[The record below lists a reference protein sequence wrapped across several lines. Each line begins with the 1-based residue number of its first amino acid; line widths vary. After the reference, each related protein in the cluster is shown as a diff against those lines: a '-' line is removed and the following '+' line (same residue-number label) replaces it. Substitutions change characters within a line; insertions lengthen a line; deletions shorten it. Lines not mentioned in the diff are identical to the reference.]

1 MRRSSLTPGPP
12 SPFSD
17 ALRHVKRI
25 AKTCGVSLPPEP
37 MVAASLLLAS
47 PLMAE
52 YHLTFSD
59 EFNSFDRS
67 RWQTCDY
74 WGMRNNPGDYQAQW
88 FCDPKHVPGGS
99 NFEPFNPFISKNGT
113 LTIRAQP
120 SPDKAYTG
128 APPNSKGQPY
138 VSGQL
143 TSAHRFTQRY
153 GYYEL
158 RTKIPPG
165 KGLWARFWLLT
176 DDGSWP
182 GEYDVFEVLGKE
194 NPVTVHQTTHYRDA
208 LSKRGIDG
216 KTYDGI
222 NPVDGKFH
230 TYGFLWEPKSVTWYV
245 DGVETLRQD
254 NRVNIPMYALID
266 LAVGNDPGNLWPGSP
281 DKSNVWPADMEMDYF
296 RVYSNDPSL
305 PSVTP
310 GPGYTP
316 SIPPK
321 GITLRKTSPTA
332 VLPPEWTAGDIGS
345 PEVKGSSTWNPIT
358 GEWMLKS
365 SAFGGQRHFA
375 GKPLSGDGGV
385 IATVQTTTAM
395 NSNDVSSGVMI
406 REDSSINSREVS
418 LLHMTSVHHPKQA
431 RSLVLK
437 IRNQPNGEMETLAT
451 LPNITLPVT
460 LLLKRSADTVTAAY
474 SPDGGT
480 SWTVVGGSKFPASPE
495 KVVAGISV
503 VGNQGNYHRLSRS
516 IFSNVAV
523 GQTAPVLTTAAES
536 VVTGEALAC
545 RPSLISQI
553 TGARIATGPVTW
565 SVVSGGG
572 RIDAN
577 GIFTAPALLGAG
589 TATIRAEFQS
599 HAVTRTVAITLPDP
613 WALPSLVH
621 TPPGDA
627 GCVAGVWTLV
637 GGGKGISIDNNH
649 DTFRFLS
656 SAVSGNHTATV
667 KVQSSNGT
675 QAGLV
680 IRDATKLED
689 SFAGAR
695 GRFAGLWVTPDGLQ
709 WATRESAGGK
719 ARSDAQTSA
728 GATPVWLRL
737 TRSGEASDVFTAYHS
752 ADGSKW
758 TQLGSPRKFSL
769 SDTAQVGIVTASGN
783 VTTTATATF
792 SDISVY
798 ADEAA
803 LSVGSSK

>member
-1 MRRSSLTPGPP
+1 
-12 SPFSD
+12 
-17 ALRHVKRI
+17 
-25 AKTCGVSLPPEP
+25 
-37 MVAASLLLAS
+37 
-47 PLMAE
+47 MAE

-59 EFNSFDRS
+59 EFNNFDSS
-67 RWQTCDY
+67 RWQTSDF

-88 FCDPKHVPGGS
+88 FCDPAYVPVGS
-99 NFEPFNPFISKNGT
+99 DLKPFNPFIPKNGI
-113 LTIRAQP
+113 LSLRAQP
-120 SPDKAYTG
+120 TPAMTYSG

-158 RTKIPPG
+158 RAKLPPG

-176 DDGSWP
+176 DDGNWP

-230 TYGFLWEPKSVTWYV
+230 TYGFLWEPGSVTWYV

-254 NRVNIPMYALID
+254 NRVYIPMYALID

-281 DKSNVWPADMEMDYF
+281 DKSNIWPADMEMDYF

-305 PSVTP
+305 PGVMP
-310 GPGYTP
+310 EAGYTP
-316 SIPPK
+316 SILPK
-321 GITLRKTSPTA
+321 GITLSKTPPTA
-332 VLPPEWTAGDIGS
+332 ILPPDWNAGDIGS
-345 PEVKGSSTWNPIT
+345 PELKGSTTWNPIT

-385 IATVQTTTAM
+385 IATVQSTTAM

-406 REDSSINSREVS
+406 REDSSSKSREIS
-418 LLHMTSVHHPKQA
+418 LLHTTSLHQPQLT

-437 IRNQPNGEMETLAT
+437 SRNQTNGEMETLVT
-451 LPNITLPVT
+451 LPNIAPPVT
-460 LLLKRSADTVTAAY
+460 LLLMRAADTITAAY

-480 SWTVVGGSKFPASPE
+480 TWTVVGESDFPATPE
-495 KVVAGISV
+495 KVVAGIAV
-503 VGNQGNYHRLSRS
+503 IGNQGNYHRLSRS
-516 IFSNVAV
+516 TFSNVTV
-523 GQTAPVLTTAAES
+523 GQTAPTLTSTADS
-536 VVTGEALAC
+536 VVTGQTLAF
-545 RPSLISQI
+545 RPSLISQF
-553 TGARIATGPVTW
+553 TGARIPTGPVTW
-565 SVVSGGG
+565 SVVAGGG
-572 RIDAN
+572 RIDSD
-577 GIFTAPALLGAG
+577 GIFTAPALLGSG
-589 TATIRAEFQS
+589 TATIRAEFDS
-599 HAVTRTVAITLPDP
+599 NAVTRTVAITLPDP

-627 GCVAGVWTLV
+627 GCVSGVWTLV
-637 GGGKGISIDNNH
+637 GGGKGISTDNNH

-667 KVQSSNGT
+667 KVQSTNGT

-680 IRDATKLED
+680 IRDATKLDD

-695 GRFAGLWVTPDGLQ
+695 GRFAGLWVTPTGLQ

-719 ARSDAQTSA
+719 ARSDAQTSV

-737 TRSGEASDVFTAYHS
+737 TRSGESSDVFTAYHS
-752 ADGSKW
+752 VDGSNW
-758 TQLGSPRKFSL
+758 TQLGSPRKFPL
-769 SDTAQVGIVTASGN
+769 SESAQVGLLVASGN
-783 VTTTATATF
+783 VTTAATATF
-792 SDISVY
+792 VELSVD
-798 ADEAA
+798 ADKAA
-803 LSVGSSK
+803 PSVGSSK